1 MSKNATEQK
10 NQNPKSFVD
19 VDSDEYRSNVEI
31 EDNIVGSGISIR
43 KGEIR
48 LDVG

>member
-31 EDNIVGSGISIR
+31 EDVGSGISIR

>member
-10 NQNPKSFVD
+10 NQNPKCFVD
-19 VDSDEYRSNVEI
+19 VDSEYWSNVEI
-31 EDNIVGSGISIR
+31 EDNIGGSGISIR
-43 KGEIR
+43 NRDIW